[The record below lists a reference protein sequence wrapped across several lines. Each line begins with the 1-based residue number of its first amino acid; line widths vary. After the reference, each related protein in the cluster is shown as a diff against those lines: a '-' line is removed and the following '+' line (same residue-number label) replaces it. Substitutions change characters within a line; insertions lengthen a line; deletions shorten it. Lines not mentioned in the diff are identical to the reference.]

1 MENFKTSLSKKSQED
16 EDDDVNIEFM
26 MKLMNELRVRKNRD
40 EINDMDELGYK
51 VDVDEIKNNKKGM
64 HMTAEEISKYVNK
77 TGFYSIDVMRL
88 IKKMQK

>member
-1 MENFKTSLSKKSQED
+1 VENFKTSLSKKED

-40 EINDMDELGYK
+40 EINEMDEMGYK
-51 VDVDEIKNNKKGM
+51 VDNDEIKNNKKGM

-77 TGFYSIDVMRL
+77 TGF
-88 IKKMQK
+88 